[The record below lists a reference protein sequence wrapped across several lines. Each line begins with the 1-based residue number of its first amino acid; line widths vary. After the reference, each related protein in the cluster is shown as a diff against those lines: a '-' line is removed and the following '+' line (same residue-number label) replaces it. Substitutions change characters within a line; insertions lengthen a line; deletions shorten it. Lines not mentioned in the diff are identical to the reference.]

1 MEGESDIMWMMVC
14 PVCEHEQER
23 GVECSVC
30 GKSLL
35 AVTAPAD
42 PTPQLD
48 GLEATRAEALPAP
61 EPEQF
66 ADLEPT
72 ALSAPEPGAP
82 GDPAPWIER
91 TARDPVLAATIE
103 DLEVER
109 TVAAP
114 DAVPGRDLLEPPT
127 CRYCRAPATPGE
139 VFCARC
145 GLKLAIYRS
154 PGPEERRGA
163 AQRCRFCGASGA
175 RDACPSCGARL
186 PAEE

>member
-1 MEGESDIMWMMVC
+1 MVC
-14 PVCEHEQER
+14 PVCEHEQDQER

-35 AVTAPAD
+35 AVAAPAD

-61 EPEQF
+61 EPERF

-72 ALSAPEPGAP
+72 ALEPTALAVPEPGAP

-91 TARDPVLAATIE
+91 TAREPVLAANVE
-103 DLEVER
+103 ELEVER
-109 TVAAP
+109 TAAAP

-127 CRYCRAPATPGE
+127 CRYCRAPAAPGE
-139 VFCARC
+139 VFCALC
-145 GLKLAIYRS
+145 GLKLAVYRS
-154 PGPEERRGA
+154 PGAEERRGTPR
-163 AQRCRFCGASGA
+163 RCRFCGASGA
-175 RDACPSCGARL
+175 GDACPSCGARL
-186 PAEE
+186 PAEA